1 MNNFSS
7 RSRLL
12 CFAFLLLSFPS
23 SKAQD
28 LDTVSISGAV
38 IDQNGALI
46 PGAVIEL
53 TVLGTNKKRT
63 VSSGDDGSFR
73 VIQLEPGTY
82 SINVVA
88 AGFAAVQLDP
98 LSLLSGQNRRLTI
111 ELLPETVAT
120 ETVVITSGDTPVIDT
135 RKTIVG
141 NTIAAKET
149 EALPLANR
157 SILDLVLTLPGV
169 TEEPL
174 STRDLAEDRNSNP
187 NQTPEEAGTVSL
199 AGAPAYSNN
208 FTIDGLDNNDDR
220 AARERFQ
227 PMIEA
232 VEEVQ
237 VITNQ
242 FSAEYGRASG
252 GRINLRTRG
261 GSNDFRGRA
270 FYHFR
275 DEALNA
281 NTYRNNSLGLARLP
295 LQDHIGGFTFSG
307 PIKLPRVDPQNS
319 FFFVGYE
326 LSKTLD
332 SALIDTLVPVLEN
345 KQFALPAPTVPALSR
360 LEDVNEPALAAEV
373 APYIFP
379 VNTPS
384 RLASLTAR
392 LDHQISS
399 LHNVSMFF
407 QRGRLKNL
415 RQFGGGN
422 RLAEALQAATRNSD
436 AFSFSDDFVFTPSLI
451 NQARIQYSQLAPG
464 FKSSASGT
472 PVVLITLNDPL
483 TPDDPER
490 RSGTLVAGSSSSG
503 GSERREV
510 RLQVQEILSF
520 LSGNHSVKA
529 GVDYHRVESQFTDLA
544 DASGTFSFASAGDF
558 LANTPS
564 RFRQNFKS
572 VSTQRNSYLGV
583 FVHDEWQIHPRVLL
597 SYGLRYERE
606 SIIRDLDNFGPR
618 LSVAY
623 NPLDGKLVL
632 RFGAGLFYNR
642 ALLRT
647 IDDFTLGKQK
657 LFFDTNNLRDPV
669 TGKLLTGEQ
678 RRSFIAANI
687 QFPLT
692 LDQDS
697 QLVRQFGSLN
707 TEFSRRL
714 DPDLKIP
721 ESYQV
726 NFGLERDLGSGFSV
740 EANFSVT
747 RGIHLW
753 REFNAN
759 APRLPEGYKDFTAYL
774 LSRDFPNFTTA
785 ANLRP
790 IFNASTAGEL
800 IRFRVGPNTANT
812 STVARVVEFGVP
824 VSVFDLSSTN
834 STTTIEAALAALNL
848 LRPDPARG
856 ELEQLISAGNS
867 FYRGM
872 TLEVRRRFAGTGPHS
887 LTFRVA
893 YTLSK
898 LIDDGVVNTSDALVP
913 ADFRRERARSLVDRR
928 HRFVF
933 AGVFETPSFLG
944 SLQLAPIW
952 RVASGAPFN
961 ISSGGT
967 DRNLDDVGNDRPN
980 FSGNVRQLRWRSPGS
995 SSSEALNYFSLPLI
1009 GQSGNLPRNAGIGPA
1024 TFSLDLNVSREF
1036 TIGERLVIRPVV
1048 EFDNVLNK
1056 TVYSFGSEFVDFKA
1070 LAPTATA
1077 EQRQAFLESFLLA
1090 TRTMRPRQIRVG
1102 VKLDF

>member
-1 MNNFSS
+1 MNSFSS
-7 RSRLL
+7 RLVVL
-12 CFAFLLLSFPS
+12 CFAFFLLSVS
-23 SKAQD
+23 SVKAQD
-28 LDTVSISGAV
+28 LDSVSISGSV
-38 IDQNGALI
+38 TDQNGAVI
-46 PGAVIEL
+46 PGTVIEL

-73 VIQLEPGTY
+73 IIQLEPGTY
-82 SINVVA
+82 SINAVA

-98 LSLLSGQNRRLTI
+98 LSLLSGQSRRLTI
-111 ELLPETVAT
+111 ELLPETVTT
-120 ETVVITSGDTPVIDT
+120 ETVVITSGDLPVIDT

-141 NTIAAKET
+141 NTIAGKET

-157 SILDLVLTLPGV
+157 SILDVVLTLPGV

-220 AARERFQ
+220 SARERFQ
-227 PMIEA
+227 PMIDSLA
-232 VEEVQ
+232 EVQ

-281 NTYRNNSLGLARLP
+281 NSYRNNSLGLARLP
-295 LQDHIGGFTFSG
+295 LQDHIAGFTFGG
-307 PIKLPRVDPQNS
+307 PVKLPRVAPPSS

-332 SALIDTLVPVLEN
+332 NALIDTLVPVSQN
-345 KQFALPAPTVPALSR
+345 KQFSLPAPTMPALTR

-373 APYIFP
+373 APYIFA

-384 RLASLTAR
+384 RVARLTAR
-392 LDHQISS
+392 LDHQVTS

-436 AFSFSDDFVFTPSLI
+436 AFSFSDDFVLSPAII
-451 NQARIQYSQLAPG
+451 NQARFQYSQLKPG
-464 FKSSASGT
+464 FKSSGSGS
-472 PVVLITLNDPL
+472 PVVLITLNDPM
-483 TPDDPER
+483 TTDDPLR

-503 GSERREV
+503 GSERREA
-510 RLQVQEILSF
+510 RWQVQEILSF

-529 GVDYHRVESQFTDLA
+529 GVDYHRVASEFTDLA
-544 DASGTFSFASAGDF
+544 DVSGTFSFASAGDF
-558 LANTPS
+558 LGNTPS
-564 RFRQNFKS
+564 RFRQSFKS

-583 FVHDEWQIHPRVLL
+583 FAHDEWQVHPRVLL

-623 NPLDGKLVL
+623 SPSDGSLVL

-647 IDDFTLGKQK
+647 IDDFTLGKQQ
-657 LFFDTNNLRDPV
+657 LFFDTNTLHDPV
-669 TGKLLTGEQ
+669 TGKLLTSAQ
-678 RRSFIAANI
+678 RRSFIAGNL
-687 QFPLT
+687 QFPGT
-692 LDQDS
+692 LQPDS
-697 QLVRQFGSLN
+697 PLVKEFGSLN
-707 TEFSRRL
+707 TNFSRRL

-721 ESYQV
+721 ESYQF
-726 NFGLERDLGSGFSV
+726 NFGLEKDLGSGFSF
-740 EANFSVT
+740 ETNFSFT

-759 APRLPEGYKDFTAYL
+759 APRLPSGYRDFTAYL
-774 LSRDFPNFTTA
+774 LSRDFPNFA
-785 ANLRP
+785 SASNVRP

-800 IRFRVGPNTANT
+800 IRFRVGPSAANT
-812 STVARVVEFGVP
+812 SAVERVVEFGVP

-834 STTTIEAALAALNL
+834 STTTLEAALAALNP
-848 LRPDPARG
+848 LRPDQSRA
-856 ELEQLISAGNS
+856 EVEQLISAGNS

-872 TLEVRRRFAGTGPHS
+872 TLELRRRFVPTALPGI
-887 LTFRVA
+887 TFRLA

-928 HRFVF
+928 HRFVL
-933 AGVFETPSFLG
+933 AGVFETPSILA
-944 SLQLAPIW
+944 SLQFAPIL
-952 RVASGAPFN
+952 RLASGAPFN
-961 ISSGGT
+961 ISIGGS

-980 FSGNVRQLRWRSPGS
+980 FAGDLSHLKWRAPGS
-995 SSSEALNYFSLPLI
+995 ELSDVLRSFSLPLI
-1009 GQSGNLPRNAGIGPA
+1009 GRAGNLPRNAGIGPA
-1024 TFSLDLNVSREF
+1024 TFSFDLNVSREF
-1036 TIGERLVIRPVV
+1036 RIGERVVLRPVV

-1056 TVYSFGSEFVDFKA
+1056 TVFSFGSEFVDFKA
-1070 LAPTATA
+1070 LAPTAT
-1077 EQRQAFLESFLLA
+1077 EELRQSFLESFLLA
-1090 TRTMRPRQIRVG
+1090 TRTMRPRQIRLG
-1102 VKLDF
+1102 LKIDF